1 MKKIFIFFVISICL
15 NSNCIAQY
23 TQGNIMSVL
32 NQYHLINPNQTFVT
46 SAKISEIGNNLLIT
60 WKISG
65 DTVSGYYVVY
75 KSKNFEN
82 IELVGMVP
90 VVSEVNSKI
99 PYITSI
105 EDKTP
110 SDFHN
115 FYHIV
120 KFRKNQNINFD
131 YTRIE
136 EISVANI
143 SYTKSSSNPIV
154 NPYYSQTK

>member
-1 MKKIFIFFVISICL
+1 MKKTFIIFLLLVGSFY
-15 NSNCIAQY
+15 NSFAQY
-23 TQGNIMSVL
+23 NQGSIMSIL
-32 NQYHLINPNQTFVT
+32 NQYHIINPNQTFVR
-46 SAKISEIGNNLLIT
+46 SAKISDIGNNLLIS

-90 VVSEVNSKI
+90 VVSEANSNI

-110 SDFHN
+110 SDHHN

-120 KFRKNQNINFD
+120 KFIKNQNINFD
-131 YTRIE
+131 YTKIE

-143 SYTKSSSNPIV
+143 SYNKASMNPIV

>member
-1 MKKIFIFFVISICL
+1 MKITFILFVLTIY
-15 NSNCIAQY
+15 SNINCVAQY
-23 TQGNIMSVL
+23 NQGNIMSIF
-32 NQYHLINPNQTFVT
+32 NQYHIINPNQTFVT
-46 SAKISEIGNNLLIT
+46 SAKVSEIGNNLLIS

-65 DTVSGYYVVY
+65 DTISGYYVVY

-90 VVSEVNSKI
+90 VVSEANSKI

-105 EDKTP
+105 EDKTS
-110 SDFHN
+110 SDSHN

-120 KFRKNQNINFD
+120 KFKKNQNINFD